1 MSFSLLQLIYKILS
15 FSVHEMVNGIIVSFF
30 FGGCKGENPQD
41 QTHHS
46 DCTPQLMPDPLQDDK
61 ECENNN
67 EMVSTSQVNAENIPQ
82 DGSEVI
88 KLVFSCLLQ
97 SSEGRII
104 FV

>member
-1 MSFSLLQLIYKILS
+1 
-15 FSVHEMVNGIIVSFF
+15 
-30 FGGCKGENPQD
+30 
-41 QTHHS
+41 
-46 DCTPQLMPDPLQDDK
+46 MPDPLQDDK